1 MKKFISILVVC
12 ALLLSLG
19 ACSLSGNNVK
29 FTIGVLDSVVVLDPL
44 FADNSSERIVASNC
58 FEGLLRFDGE
68 GKIDLAGA
76 TGYTSDKT
84 ALKYTF
90 KLNPDAVWFVSE
102 GAETLMETSGITE
115 FDARVTADDYIYGI
129 ERFVLNSESELLSIK
144 GASDYQK
151 GKAEKIAGLKAVDD
165 FTLEITLSE
174 IDTDFLY
181 KLASLPVYPC
191 DKEFCES
198 LDSIFCS
205 TPTTTLY
212 NGPYY
217 VKESSAAETIL
228 ERTPDYSS
236 NIQIG
241 NKTIVLYST
250 GVADTLIS
258 RFNDGNYDLVL
269 TPDTEIITD
278 KKAVSSS
285 PSSIWGIAFN
295 CESEKGADVEI
306 RKLLTSTINYDKI
319 TLPDFA
325 LSEAKTI
332 IPGIYGIYDD
342 VYSSFKPAET
352 VAPSKAKEPS
362 EKLDAIL
369 KELGTDT
376 LSVRFSVPS
385 AMEKTAESM
394 IKNWEKLFGEK
405 LTVDLDTFEL
415 KDLDD
420 LKESSDYDLA
430 ILPITPEMRTATS
443 VINELEDFPCY
454 YTDKTISSK
463 LKKPQATSEKSA
475 KDFAAIEKNVAANG
489 VFVPLFYTG
498 SSLYLG
504 KNIEGM
510 YVADGGNALYFYSG
524 VLVEE

>member
-1 MKKFISILVVC
+1 MKKIISIAVIC

-19 ACSLSGNNVK
+19 ACSLSGNNTK

-44 FADNSSERIVASNC
+44 FADNSSEKIVASNC

-76 TGYTSDKT
+76 TAYTTDKT

-90 KLNPDAVWFVSE
+90 KLNPDAVWFISD
-102 GAETLMETSGITE
+102 GATTLMESSGLTE
-115 FDARVTADDYIYGI
+115 FDARITADDYIYGI
-129 ERFVLNSESELLSIK
+129 ERFILNSNSELLAID

-151 GKAEKIAGLKAVDD
+151 GNAESITGLKAVDD
-165 FTLEITLSE
+165 FTLEITLAK

-191 DKEFCES
+191 DKAFAEA

-217 VKESSAAETIL
+217 VKDNSAAETIL
-228 ERTPDYSS
+228 ERNPDYSS

-241 NKTIVLYST
+241 NKTIILYST
-250 GVADTLIS
+250 GTADTLIS
-258 RFNDGNYDLVL
+258 RFNEGNYDLVL
-269 TPDTEIITD
+269 TPDTEVIAEE
-278 KKAVSSS
+278 KPVSVS
-285 PSSIWGIAFN
+285 PSSVWGIAFN
-295 CESEKGADVEI
+295 CESEKGANSQI
-306 RKLLTSTINYDKI
+306 RKLLTSTIDYEKI

-332 IPGIYGIYDD
+332 IPGIYGIFDD
-342 VYSSFKPAET
+342 VYASFQPEDAVASAKPED
-352 VAPSKAKEPS
+352 PEQ
-362 EKLDAIL
+362 KLDEIL
-369 KELGTDT
+369 SKLGTDT
-376 LSVRFSVPS
+376 LFIRFSVP
-385 AMEKTAESM
+385 AQMEKSADAI
-394 IKNWEKLFGEK
+394 IKNWQKIFGDKLSVELNTFDFKDIG
-405 LTVDLDTFEL
+405 DLE
-415 KDLDD
+415 
-420 LKESSDYDLA
+420 ENNNYDLA
-430 ILPITPEMRTATS
+430 ILPLTPEMHTATS
-443 VINELEDFPCY
+443 VINELKGFPCY
-454 YTDKTISSK
+454 YTDKNISAK
-463 LKKPQATSEKSA
+463 LKKPQSDSEKTA
-475 KDFAAIEKNVAANG
+475 QDFSAIEKSVAENG
-489 VFVPLFYTG
+489 IFVPLFYSG

>member
-19 ACSLSGNNVK
+19 ACSLSGNNTK

-44 FADNSSERIVASNC
+44 FADNSSEKIVASNC
-58 FEGLLRFDGE
+58 FEGLLRFDSE

-76 TGYTSDKT
+76 TGYTADKT

-90 KLNPDAVWFVSE
+90 KLNPDAVWFVSD
-102 GAETLMETSGITE
+102 GAATLMESSGLTE
-115 FDARVTADDYIYGI
+115 FDARITADDYIYGI
-129 ERFVLNSESELLSIK
+129 ERFVLNSDTELLAIE
-144 GASDYQK
+144 GAFDYQN
-151 GKAEKIAGLKAVDD
+151 GKAEKITGLKAVDD
-165 FTLEITLSE
+165 FTLEITLSK

-191 DKEFCES
+191 DKAFCDA

-217 VKESSAAETIL
+217 VKDNSAAETIL
-228 ERTPDYSS
+228 ERNPDYSS

-241 NKTIVLYST
+241 NKTITLYST
-250 GVADTLIS
+250 GKADTLIS
-258 RFNDGNYDLVL
+258 RFNEGNYDLVL
-269 TPDTEIITD
+269 TPDTEFITD
-278 KKAVSSS
+278 EKAVSVS

-306 RKLLTSTINYDKI
+306 RKLLTSTIDYEKI

-325 LSEAKTI
+325 LSEANTI

-342 VYSSFKPAET
+342 VYASFEPEETSVSTAPKKP
-352 VAPSKAKEPS
+352 V
-362 EKLDAIL
+362 EKLDEIL
-369 KELGTDT
+369 KKLGTDT
-376 LSVRFSVPS
+376 LSVRFSVPVPMEETAK
-385 AMEKTAESM
+385 AMV
-394 IKNWEKLFGEK
+394 KNWQKLFGDK
-405 LTVDLDTFEL
+405 LTIDLDTFEL
-415 KDLDD
+415 KDLKD
-420 LKESSDYDLA
+420 LENHSNYDLA

-443 VINELEDFPCY
+443 VISELKNFPCY
-454 YTDKTISSK
+454 YTDKTISAK
-463 LKKPQATSEKSA
+463 LKKPQSTSEKA
-475 KDFAAIEKNVAANG
+475 AGDFSAIEKSVAENG
-489 VFVPLFYTG
+489 VFIPLFYSG
-498 SSLYLG
+498 WSLYLG